1 MNRFPEAHIIGEESA
16 AEAFDAIPEPAGA
29 VGLVGPKLGVNGGR
43 CWVLKNPIFGFG
55 SERLIEFITE
65 LVDQFGAAGG
75 SREMA
80 ALLVHIQLGKER
92 VDEIGNIA

>member
-1 MNRFPEAHIIGEESA
+1 MGWTGEVVRSGEESA

-43 CWVLKNPIFGFG
+43 FWVLKNPIFGFG

-80 ALLVHIQLGKER
+80 ALLVHIRKHRLKSPGGGR
-92 VDEIGNIA
+92 